1 MPPQP
6 GQKPAPLTSAPLE
19 ELLRVIQ
26 QTQVDLERNRLAL
39 VEALRRATREVEEM
53 RMDDAKPR

>member
-26 QTQVDLERNRLAL
+26 QTQVDLERNRLRL
-39 VEALRRATREVEEM
+39 VEALRRATREVEDM
-53 RMDDAKPR
+53 RKEDAKPN

>member
-1 MPPQP
+1 
-6 GQKPAPLTSAPLE
+6 LTSAPLE